1 MQFHFATVL
10 VLAIVAAVFLFAMLL
25 LASLLAPRR
34 PDPIKLSPYECG
46 EPPVGG
52 AWLNFNI
59 RFYIVALIF
68 LVFEVEIVFLLPV
81 AVVFRDLALAGE
93 RVVAFV
99 EMLLFL
105 AILGVGLAFVWW
117 KGDFDWLKRVVQE
130 ERVAPAT
137 GD

>member
-93 RVVAFV
+93 GAVAFV